1 MNSMKEYTSYWVQ
14 VQREQ
19 AWFDYYRGPSLD
31 SARHALKELKEGKW
45 EREWIPSFRIVER
58 FIVEKV
64 VEDEVPDLKK
74 EGIRVIQEV
83 YEKAKGEV

>member
-1 MNSMKEYTSYWVQ
+1 MKEYTSYCVQ
-14 VQREQ
+14 VRREQ
-19 AWFDYYRGPSLD
+19 AWFDYYRGPSLEL
-31 SARHALKELKEGKW
+31 ARQSLKELKEGKW
-45 EREWIPSFRIVER
+45 EREWIPDFRIVER

-83 YEKAKGEV
+83 YEKAKGGE